1 MGTGKL
7 FTPLFLGGDSDLQ
20 STRPRAETKPTEELR
35 SWEKKQRAPLRY
47 RRSGRR
53 GSPGHLSLY

>member
-1 MGTGKL
+1 MAYL
-7 FTPLFLGGDSDLQ
+7 VSPVLLGPDSDLQ

-47 RRSGRR
+47 VGMV
-53 GSPGHLSLY
+53 HLSIC